1 MSDIIDRHIIDRLG
15 DGRSFV
21 RAARHPSGLLQAI
34 RISPPLEY
42 GGGYEDA
49 YLSSPEFLITAK
61 QITAR
66 HAFADQEP
74 GLGRLVF
81 VFHLQGERIVDLC
94 GTGRRT
100 LDAPSFAVY
109 YQAAGVSKRS
119 FWPAGSQ
126 ESSVLVG
133 FWPENPPAVLRRLF
147 SHSSDWRSD
156 FGVEGRFSAWL
167 QWPLTLEMERAA
179 RLILTP
185 GVHEAILPEFL
196 ATKANE
202 LLCLGYATVLGA
214 SRWPKSREAAIT
226 TKLRMVKQLI
236 DRSLRNIPSK
246 SELAHAIGLSP
257 AVLKREFQQAY
268 DQTISE
274 YVAHERMQK
283 ARILLASTAMPLKM
297 IAYELGYNHTSNFCL
312 AFRRRFGTTPLQVRR
327 EARREEQS
335 PAA

>member
-1 MSDIIDRHIIDRLG
+1 MSDIVDRLG

-21 RAARHPSGLLQAI
+21 RAARHPSGLLHAI

-61 QITAR
+61 HIKAR

-81 VFHLQGERIVDLC
+81 VFHLHGERIIDLC

-133 FWPENPPAVLRRLF
+133 FWPENPPSVLRRLF
-147 SHSSDWRSD
+147 SHASDWRSD
-156 FGVEGRFSAWL
+156 FGVEGRSSAWL

-179 RLILTP
+179 RLILAP
-185 GVHEAILPEFL
+185 GVHDAILPEFL
-196 ATKANE
+196 STKANE
-202 LLCLGYATVLGA
+202 LLCLGYATVLGS
-214 SRWPKSREAAIT
+214 SRTSKPQEPTVA
-226 TKLRMVKQLI
+226 TKLRRVKQLI
-236 DRSLRNIPSK
+236 DQSLRDLAPI
-246 SELAHAIGLSP
+246 SELARAVGLSP
-257 AVLKREFQQAY
+257 SVLSREFQQTF
-268 DQTISE
+268 DQTISQ
-274 YVAHERMQK
+274 YVAQERMLK
-283 ARILLASTAMPLKM
+283 ARILLATTAMPLKR

-327 EARREEQS
+327 QS
-335 PAA
+335 RGEKQPSVA